1 MIMEQN
7 WMQMLEKYRKDINKA
22 YMAQMQ
28 GMQPNL
34 AAYHHAIGMLEGY
47 AQACFDA
54 GIATEEEY
62 SMMLQQIDLI
72 KNGGTL

>member
-1 MIMEQN
+1 M
-7 WMQMLEKYRKDINKA
+7 
-22 YMAQMQ
+22 
-28 GMQPNL
+28 
-34 AAYHHAIGMLEGY
+34 AYHHAVGVLEGY

-72 KNGGTL
+72 KIGGIL

>member
-1 MIMEQN
+1 MEQC
-7 WMQMLEKYRKDINKA
+7 WMQMINKYGEIINQA
-22 YMAQMQ
+22 QIAQMS